1 MRDIATQVFATHRQ
15 VLSGVHLGRSRF
27 RVDEDARGKSGGGRH
42 GDQCQNGCQKI
53 AAPASR
59 RAVSVVTG
67 ERQAM
72 LAEKIFH
79 EGHSAK
85 ENMNGL

>member
-42 GDQCQNGCQKI
+42 GDQCQNGCHVGAEQI
-53 AAPASR
+53 SDPR
-59 RAVSVVTG
+59 GTPDLRARSKY
-67 ERQAM
+67 E
-72 LAEKIFH
+72 
-79 EGHSAK
+79 
-85 ENMNGL
+85 